1 MSRVHPVII
10 AWLLCL
16 FALMMPTAHAETSA
30 ATLQA
35 SVDRTRVNTSE
46 TVELTLE
53 SDDATLFG
61 KPDMSALEVDFE
73 VRDTRQL
80 NSLTT
85 LEGNVHATTRW
96 LITLLP
102 RHGGS
107 IEIPA
112 LKLGDLVSQPI
123 GIQVVEVKPSEQA
136 DEQKLAPVF
145 MDASLDQ
152 DSVYVQAQVVLTV
165 RVYHSVSLFDD
176 SNLTPLQV
184 PGARIEKLGDTR
196 TYEKQIN
203 GIRHG
208 VIEMRYALYPQQ
220 SGDMI
225 IPAQEFSATM
235 VQDIPDAVTGAATRQ
250 PAVATSPKPGK
261 LMRVN
266 SGVLPLKVK
275 PQPANYPANTPWLP
289 ARSITLSE
297 SWSPDTAH
305 SQIGDSLTRTRT
317 ITADGLSSAQLP
329 PLPATDVSALR
340 RYPDQSK
347 LSNQPG
353 ERGLTGSREEREA
366 LVPNR
371 PGAIDVPAVDV
382 MWWNTLEDHL
392 EHSTLPARTL
402 QVSTN
407 PALAVDTPVSDNS
420 GVTVVGPPVWP
431 WQLSTVL
438 LSFTTL
444 LGFGLWWRGR
454 WQPALTR
461 IAQTGPSPRTVLD
474 DLKRAS
480 LANDPH
486 ATRQALDAWARQ
498 QPETLA
504 DMAARFVPLS
514 DALDGLNG
522 ALYSETGKLWL
533 GEDLWRAIKALPATE
548 KTVDA
553 NGADSLPPLYPK

>member
-1 MSRVHPVII
+1 MSRVHSVVI
-10 AWLLCL
+10 ACLLSL
-16 FALMMPTAHAETSA
+16 FALMAQADTPAT
-30 ATLQA
+30 TLQA
-35 SVDRTRVNTSE
+35 SVDRTRVNTGE

-61 KPDMSALEVDFE
+61 KPDMSALERDFE

-96 LITLLP
+96 LITLMP
-102 RHGGS
+102 RHSGS
-107 IEIPA
+107 IEIPP
-112 LKLGDLVSQPI
+112 LKLGELISQPI
-123 GIQVVEVKPSEQA
+123 ALQVVEVEPSAQSQ
-136 DEQKLAPVF
+136 EQKLAPVF
-145 MDASLDQ
+145 MEASLDQ
-152 DSVYVQAQVVLTV
+152 DTVYVQAQAVLTV
-165 RVYHSVSLFDD
+165 RIYHSVSLFDD
-176 SNLTPLQV
+176 SNLTALQV
-184 PGARIEKLGDTR
+184 PDARIEKLGDTR

-208 VIEMRYALYPQQ
+208 VIEMRYALYPQH
-220 SGDMI
+220 SGELI
-225 IPAQEFSATM
+225 IPVQEFSATM
-235 VQDIPDAVTGAATRQ
+235 VQDLPDVSQAAATSQ
-250 PAVATSPKPGK
+250 PAVATNPKPGK
-261 LMRVN
+261 LMRVT
-266 SGVLPLKVK
+266 SDPLALKVK

-289 ARSITLSE
+289 ARSISLSE
-297 SWSPDTAH
+297 NWSPDPAH
-305 SQIGDSLTRTRT
+305 SQIGDSLTRTLQVK
-317 ITADGLSSAQLP
+317 AEGLSSAQLP
-329 PLPATDVSALR
+329 PLPATEVSALR
-340 RYPDQSK
+340 RYPDQPQ
-347 LSNQPG
+347 LTNQAG
-353 ERGLTGSREEREA
+353 ERGLVGIREEREA

-382 MWWNTLEDHL
+382 VWWNTLEDHL
-392 EHSTLPARTL
+392 EHSSLPARTL

-407 PALAVDTPVSDNS
+407 PALAIDMPVTDNT
-420 GVTVVGPPVWP
+420 GVTVIGPPLWP
-431 WQLSTVL
+431 WQMSTVL

-444 LGFGLWWRGR
+444 LGFGLWWRAR

-461 IAQTGPSPRTVLD
+461 VAQAGPSPRTVLD

-480 LANDPH
+480 LANDPQ

-533 GEDLWRAIKALPATE
+533 GDDLWRAVKALPAVE
-548 KTVDA
+548 KPQDP